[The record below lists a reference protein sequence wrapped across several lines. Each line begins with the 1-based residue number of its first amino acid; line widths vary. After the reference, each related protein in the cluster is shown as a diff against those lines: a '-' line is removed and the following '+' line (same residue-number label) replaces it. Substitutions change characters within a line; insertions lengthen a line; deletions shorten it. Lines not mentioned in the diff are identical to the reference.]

1 LRERVTI
8 PHLLAELRVK
18 GYPDITDV
26 EYTILEETG
35 EISVIPKADKR
46 PLQPSDLGLRTT
58 YQVFPNTLIVDGEI
72 MDTTLN
78 SLGKDRAWLT
88 NLLGTYGITNE
99 SVKKISV
106 ATIDGLGQM
115 HVDYFD
121 IKVNSNRRF

>member
-1 LRERVTI
+1 MRERVTI